1 MISAYIAHTDYY
13 LPEKVLTNE
22 DLAKEFP
29 DWPPNRIMD
38 KTGISIRHVAGDDE
52 HTSALGVK
60 AASKI
65 LDKNKDLIVD
75 YIIVCTQSPDYLL
88 PTTACLVQKEL
99 KLPSHCGAIDI
110 NQGCSGYVYSLGVA
124 KGLIET
130 GQANGII
137 IINADTYTK
146 YIASNDKTVKTL
158 FGDAAA
164 ATYIGKMQSE
174 VPLIRNF
181 VYGTDGSGAGNLI
194 CKNSGLR
201 KSKENERGYIYM
213 NGPEIFNFTLDEVPK
228 VCEKICKLENCK
240 INDFDYVI
248 FHQANKFMLDALRR
262 KIGIDEKK
270 FPILMSDTGNTVS
283 ATIPIVI
290 RKLNGMN
297 IIKTGNRLLLIGFGV
312 GYSWAACVVEWR

>member
-1 MISAYIAHTDYY
+1 
-13 LPEKVLTNE
+13 
-22 DLAKEFP
+22 
-29 DWPPNRIMD
+29 
-38 KTGISIRHVAGDDE
+38 
-52 HTSALGVK
+52 
-60 AASKI
+60 
-65 LDKNKDLIVD
+65 
-75 YIIVCTQSPDYLL
+75 
-88 PTTACLVQKEL
+88 
-99 KLPSHCGAIDI
+99 
-110 NQGCSGYVYSLGVA
+110 
-124 KGLIET
+124 
-130 GQANGII
+130 
-137 IINADTYTK
+137 
-146 YIASNDKTVKTL
+146 
-158 FGDAAA
+158 
-164 ATYIGKMQSE
+164 
-174 VPLIRNF
+174 
-181 VYGTDGSGAGNLI
+181 
-194 CKNSGLR
+194 
-201 KSKENERGYIYM
+201 M